1 MDSILLPG
9 EKLEPFGSGNQV
21 IVSDVHHFSTD
32 TILLADFSMPK
43 KGSRCAEFGTG
54 CGLISLLWCQKSA
67 PKKVWAIDF
76 QEDACSQ
83 ARRSAALN
91 HFSEMS
97 VLSLDLRKIS
107 ELPAKEL
114 PLPLNLDLVACNPPY
129 QPTDAGQHNQI
140 QGKTSARHETG
151 CTFREVASAA
161 SRLLRW
167 GGRFCCCLP
176 PRRLAESFS
185 VLQNVGLE
193 PKKMRL
199 VQHRSQNPPFLFL
212 LESRRGGNS
221 GMELLPTLILETEN
235 GSCSP
240 EMLRI
245 YGDYK
250 SGCSK
255 DQAASLS
262 SIKQQGGPV

>member
-1 MDSILLPG
+1 MDFILLPG

-21 IVSDVHHFSTD
+21 IVSAVHHFSTD

-67 PKKVWAIDF
+67 PEKVWAIDF

-83 ARRSAALN
+83 ARRSASLN
-91 HFSEMS
+91 HFPEMS
-97 VLSLDLRKIS
+97 VLSLDLRKIL
-107 ELPAKEL
+107 ELPAKGL

-161 SRLLRW
+161 ARLLRW

-185 VLQNVGLE
+185 VLQDVGLE

-199 VQHRSQNPPFLFL
+199 VQHRAQNQPFLFL

-221 GMELLPTLILETEN
+221 GMEVLPTLTLEAEN

-240 EMLRI
+240 EMFKI

-250 SGCSK
+250 NKSSLSENPS
-255 DQAASLS
+255 ASL
-262 SIKQQGGPV
+262 KQQGGSV